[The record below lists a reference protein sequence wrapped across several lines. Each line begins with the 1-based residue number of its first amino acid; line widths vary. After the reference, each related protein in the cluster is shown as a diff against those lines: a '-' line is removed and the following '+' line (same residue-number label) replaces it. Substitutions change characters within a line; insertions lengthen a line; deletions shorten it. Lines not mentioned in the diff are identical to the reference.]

1 MRFIQHASMTCLLAA
16 LVGCQRSTPPPA
28 QSSPFLPKASI
39 RELMDAEVDPAADA
53 IWDSVVITITA
64 AGEQD
69 HQPRTDEEWKAVR
82 RSAITLIEATNL
94 LVMDGRR
101 LAPAGAPPVPGEP
114 SAEVLQQ
121 RLDANRPAFAGFA
134 QALRNEGIKAL
145 EAIDA
150 KDANRLLEVGGEIDE
165 ACEACHLV
173 YWYPPDLTPKT

>member
-1 MRFIQHASMTCLLAA
+1 MACVLAA
-16 LVGCQRSTPPPA
+16 LVGCERSAPPA
-28 QSSPFLPKASI
+28 AAIAPPFLPKASI
-39 RELMDAEVDPAADA
+39 RELMDAEVDPSADA
-53 IWDSVVITITA
+53 LWDSVVITITA

-82 RSAITLIEATNL
+82 RSAIRLIESTNL

-101 LAPAGAPPVPGEP
+101 LAPAGAAPVPGEP
-114 SAEVLQQ
+114 STEVLQQ
-121 RLDANRPAFAGFA
+121 RLDANRAAFDGFA
-134 QALRNEGIKAL
+134 QALRNVGLKAL
-145 EAIDA
+145 DAIDA